1 MNLFQKKFYGWSRY
15 NKSISSFYN
24 ARNIDDV
31 IKLIDLSI
39 KKKKTIAIRSGG
51 YSYGDNTLNQNNIIL
66 KISQNKKILSFDKK
80 KGYIETSGCCS
91 IKEINKVINPSN
103 WFLPVSPAHDGVTVS
118 GAISNNVHGKNCF
131 QKGYFGDHVA
141 EIYFL
146 SSEKKIIKC
155 NKYLNNDLFYGLIG
169 SLGFLGVILKVK
181 IKLYK
186 RLSDNYIHQII
197 RVNNLNHL
205 IKIFKNKT
213 QTSDFIISAIDLT
226 RFNKGD
232 SFLYFSKN
240 VKKKKKK
247 ILNLPKKLFFLILN
261 FIILINRFKI
271 FSTFIEYIFHLG
283 VIVASHK
290 SKSLKSYEDV
300 NYLNQGFLPY
310 YNYIFRRGFLEYQIL
325 FDEKYFEKGISDIK
339 KLFKNYN
346 YSSYMSSIKYYRRA
360 NKKYSF
366 PLNIKGFCLTIDVMA
381 DNNQEKFKKF
391 KKDILKLILINKA
404 QLYFGKNFEVDK
416 KTFEKMYPNFNKII
430 KLKKK
435 YDPKNIFWS
444 DLTKRLFT
452 FINAHH
458 LINFE

>member
-1 MNLFQKKFYGWSRY
+1 M
-15 NKSISSFYN
+15 
-24 ARNIDDV
+24 
-31 IKLIDLSI
+31 
-39 KKKKTIAIRSGG
+39 
-51 YSYGDNTLNQNNIIL
+51 
-66 KISQNKKILSFDKK
+66 
-80 KGYIETSGCCS
+80 
-91 IKEINKVINPSN
+91 
-103 WFLPVSPAHDGVTVS
+103 
-118 GAISNNVHGKNCF
+118 
-131 QKGYFGDHVA
+131 
-141 EIYFL
+141 
-146 SSEKKIIKC
+146 
-155 NKYLNNDLFYGLIG
+155 
-169 SLGFLGVILKVK
+169 
-181 IKLYK
+181 
-186 RLSDNYIHQII
+186 
-197 RVNNLNHL
+197 
-205 IKIFKNKT
+205 
-213 QTSDFIISAIDLT
+213 
-226 RFNKGD
+226 
-232 SFLYFSKN
+232 
-240 VKKKKKK
+240 
-247 ILNLPKKLFFLILN
+247 
-261 FIILINRFKI
+261 
-271 FSTFIEYIFHLG
+271 
-283 VIVASHK
+283 ASHK

-310 YNYIFRRGFLEYQIL
+310 YNYIFGRGFLEYQIL

-404 QLYFGKNFEVDK
+404 QLYFGKNFDVDK

-452 FINAHH
+452 FINTHH